1 MKLGMNMLLWSTDV
15 CGPEHDWT
23 FAMLKEVGFD
33 GVEIPIFDREVDK
46 YGKLGE
52 RLEAL
57 GLERIAVGARV
68 ADDNPISD
76 DPAVR
81 AEAVAATRANLD
93 AAAAMGASLI
103 CGPLGAPLGV
113 FSGVGPTR
121 EEKARS
127 GRVPAGGRAVRR
139 EARRDDRARISES
152 FRDVPHEHRRRPGG
166 ARARGRPSVHPD
178 DVRHLPRA
186 PRREGCASR
195 VECVQGRARARA
207 PLGERPLDARRGP
220 GRLGDDLRPRSA
232 RSTTTAMSRS
242 RRSATRCPLSPAR
255 RRSGGACSRARSSS
269 CATVRRSS
277 AEVFPSSRLDTTGV
291 PSYSLYL
298 AN

>member
-15 CGPEHDWT
+15 CGREYDET
-23 FAMLKEVGFD
+23 FAMLNDACFD

-46 YGKLGE
+46 YGELGE

-93 AAAAMGASLI
+93 AAAAMGASII

-113 FSGVGPTR
+113 FSGVGPTG

-127 GRVPAGGRAVRR
+127 VHSSRR
-139 EARRDDRARISES
+139 SRRT
-152 FRDVPHEHRRRPGG
+152 
-166 ARARGRPSVHPD
+166 
-178 DVRHLPRA
+178 
-186 PRREGCASR
+186 
-195 VECVQGRARARA
+195 
-207 PLGERPLDARRGP
+207 
-220 GRLGDDLRPRSA
+220 PRSA
-232 RSTTTAMSRS
+232 A
-242 RRSATRCPLSPAR
+242 
-255 RRSGGACSRARSSS
+255 
-269 CATVRRSS
+269 
-277 AEVFPSSRLDTTGV
+277 
-291 PSYSLYL
+291 
-298 AN
+298 